1 MSYIYIIRLY
11 FSAHWCPPCR
21 KFTPVLAT
29 AYNAHSLSLREGNT
43 DDNDATTT
51 TADEIEVIF
60 ISLDSVKSEYDA
72 YRNTMP
78 WLSVS

>member
-1 MSYIYIIRLY
+1 MSCILYRLY

-29 AYNAHSLSLREGNT
+29 AYLSSRDGNT
-43 DDNDATTT
+43 NDNDATTT